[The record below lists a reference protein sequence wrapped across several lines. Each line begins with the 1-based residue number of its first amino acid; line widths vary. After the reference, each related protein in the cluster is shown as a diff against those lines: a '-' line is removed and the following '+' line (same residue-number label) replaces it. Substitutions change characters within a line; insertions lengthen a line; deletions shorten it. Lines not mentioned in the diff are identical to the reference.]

1 MRCSSSAPAS
11 QCVSFVHTVHVW
23 ACVYLYVCMCVQYM
37 SVCYSHPCKF
47 QWYEAKPHIRLTV
60 EWRWKLHVVQYILSV
75 IQAGPESWKKEKE
88 TRVQNQFFISI
99 YNYSRWTLIA
109 KYISLLLDHPM
120 HPVLTEDGSP
130 KSTYLS
136 CWSSDKTPVPFGV
149 LCQKPSDG
157 W

>member
-11 QCVSFVHTVHVW
+11 QCVFFVHTVHVW

-37 SVCYSHPCKF
+37 SVCYSHPCEL

-60 EWRWKLHVVQYILSV
+60 EWLWKLHVVQYILSV
-75 IQAGPESWKKEKE
+75 IQAGPESWKKKKLEFK
-88 TRVQNQFFISI
+88 TNFLFQYTIIQK
-99 YNYSRWTLIA
+99 TLIA
-109 KYISLLLDHPM
+109 KYISLLPDCPM

-130 KSTYLS
+130 KSTY
-136 CWSSDKTPVPFGV
+136 WSSDKTPVPFGV